1 MLSYGLGSSVGDI
14 VGLLM
19 AGGAKDRCFD
29 ASGSCTLFSG
39 PDVADEQVLVRHGNQ
54 RWVFASVR

>member
-1 MLSYGLGSSVGDI
+1 M
-14 VGLLM
+14 GLLM

-39 PDVADEQVLVRHGNQ
+39 PDVADEHGNQ